1 MYHLKKKPLAWLLLW
16 WSALVCQAR
25 LSAWQ
30 AGQVCIHIP
39 GSVTDSFL
47 RSQEGE
53 NLTLWLIFVFCI
65 ECESTEHL
73 NLFYC
78 RNELRLCFYWT
89 FNQSA
94 CSLKLSMM
102 VHSTSL
108 WTSFLQLPKKR
119 TSHHNEAER
128 SRRGELTNSYK
139 RLHDRLQQYL
149 PTKNKVCIWIAWK
162 IVCNGEKKLAIRG
175 TNLDVTFF

>member
-1 MYHLKKKPLAWLLLW
+1 MI
-16 WSALVCQAR
+16 S
-25 LSAWQ
+25 LSLS
-30 AGQVCIHIP
+30 GQVVCMAGRP
-39 GSVTDSFL
+39 GVHSYSWFSDLDSFL